1 MDIRLEAEIEVCG
14 LDAEL
19 MVARALDEAG
29 PVLGA
34 QKRNGV
40 WCTRQ
45 GDTWVALRINLLGP
59 LTPDTSVTAA
69 GHEQITSWRA
79 RFLVRSWS

>member
-1 MDIRLEAEIEVCG
+1 MDIRLEAEIEVSG

-34 QKRNGV
+34 QKRNGA

-45 GDTWVALRINLLGP
+45 GDTWVALRINLMEP
-59 LTPDTSVTAA
+59 ITPDVSVTAS
-69 GHEQITSWRA
+69 GEECISSWRG
-79 RFLVRSWS
+79 RFIVRAWS